1 MIEPSDFEV
10 LDYKKAIICNIIDY
24 DSNIINN
31 KISEERKQE
40 ILKLNEEF
48 NNIVRKGKLEISI
61 GNEF

>member
-1 MIEPSDFEV
+1 MIEPSGIGVF
-10 LDYKKAIICNIIDY
+10 DYKKAIIFNIIDY
-24 DSNIINN
+24 DSNITNN
-31 KISEERKQE
+31 NISEEKKRE

>member
-1 MIEPSDFEV
+1 MIEPSDIGVF
-10 LDYKKAIICNIIDY
+10 DYKKAIIHHIIDY

-48 NNIVRKGKLEISI
+48 NNIS
-61 GNEF
+61 F

>member
-1 MIEPSDFEV
+1 MIQPSDIEV
-10 LDYKKAIICNIIDY
+10 FNDKEVFLHDIVDY

-48 NNIVRKGKLEISI
+48 NNIS
-61 GNEF
+61 F

>member
-1 MIEPSDFEV
+1 MIQPLDIEV

-24 DSNIINN
+24 DSNITNN
-31 KISEERKQE
+31 NISEEKKRE